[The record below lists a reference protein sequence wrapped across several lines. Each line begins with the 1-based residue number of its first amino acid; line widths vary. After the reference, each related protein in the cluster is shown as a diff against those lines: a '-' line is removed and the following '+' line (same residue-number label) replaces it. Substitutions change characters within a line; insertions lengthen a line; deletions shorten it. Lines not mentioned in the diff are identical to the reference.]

1 MRSAASRAYDR
12 PAAARRPGAR
22 IGRRRPGAAVVL
34 PIAVFAVFAVSW
46 EAVAGAMRSLLFPT
60 FLQTIG
66 ATAGLIVDPEF
77 LRALVLSNQAFV
89 LGFVIAVVAGI
100 PVGLM
105 MARFPTLER
114 AINPYLDIVLT
125 TPTAAIIPFLILF
138 VGTDLVMRTTVIVLF
153 SIPYVIV
160 NARAGVR
167 QVDPSLVEMGTSF
180 GATERQLWR
189 RVLLPG
195 AMPAVMTG
203 VRIGLSRA
211 FTGMVIVELL
221 GAGAGIGVLILR
233 YQGLFRPAEMY
244 GVVLLMI
251 LEALVLVQIVVRI
264 ERRLV
269 PWAPSALSTR

>member
-1 MRSAASRAYDR
+1 MR
-12 PAAARRPGAR
+12 PAAASRPGALAL
-22 IGRRRPGAAVVL
+22 RRPGAAVIL
-34 PIAVFAVFAVSW
+34 PIVVFAAFAVGW

-60 FLQTIG
+60 FLQTIR
-66 ATAGLIVDPEF
+66 ATAGLVVDPEF

-89 LGFVIAVVAGI
+89 LGFVIAAVAGI

-114 AINPYLDIVLT
+114 AVNPYLDIALT
-125 TPTAAIIPFLILF
+125 TPTAALIPFLILF
-138 VGTDLVMRTTVIVLF
+138 IGTDLAMRTTVIVLF

-167 QVDPSLVEMGTSF
+167 QVDPSLVEMATSF
-180 GATERQLWR
+180 GAKERQLWR

-195 AMPAVMTG
+195 ALPAVMTG

-221 GAGAGIGVLILR
+221 GAGAGIGVLILK
-233 YQGLFRPAEMY
+233 YQGLFRPADLY

-251 LEALVLVQIVVRI
+251 IEALVLIQIVVRL

-269 PWAPSALSTR
+269 PWAPSALTTR